1 MLFYFI
7 CSIFF
12 IAQLIIGKANETE
25 KKQNIYYNHINRH
38 IYRYRKIMSKRKWI
52 TMKWK
57 LGFMEQ

>member
-25 KKQNIYYNHINRH
+25 KNKIYITIILID
-38 IYRYRKIMSKRKWI
+38 IYIGIEK
-52 TMKWK
+52 
-57 LGFMEQ
+57 